1 MFDNNRQGFDN
12 TWENVDNT
20 RHDFECTILD
30 VNNLRQVLIV
40 AENILLIS
48 IKKFSSTMEDF
59 LNSFQDFY
67 IPSKILR
74 LL

>member
-1 MFDNNRQGFDN
+1 MFDNNRQGFDD
-12 TWENVDNT
+12 TWQNFDNT

-30 VNNLRQVLIV
+30 VNNIRQVLIV

>member
-1 MFDNNRQGFDN
+1 MFDNNRQGFDT
-12 TWENVDNT
+12 TWQNFDNA

-30 VNNLRQVLIV
+30 VNNIRQVLIV